1 MLNMLGSIHRTNS
14 NLEDDKQSMKIL
26 KSQRRTIFVLIILI
40 MVIDISDYITK
51 EMTFLIGLFTGVVG
65 VMCIGGLIINIK
77 LSKRI
82 GTRIEKTL
90 D

>member
-1 MLNMLGSIHRTNS
+1 MLNKLGSIYQINS
-14 NLEDDKQSMKIL
+14 NLEDDKKSMRLL

-40 MVIDISDYITK
+40 LVIDISD
-51 EMTFLIGLFTGVVG
+51 FLTNETNFWRGLFSGVVL
-65 VMCIGGLIINIK
+65 VTCMVGLFFNFW

-82 GTRIEKTL
+82 GIRIKKNL

>member
-1 MLNMLGSIHRTNS
+1 MLNKLGSIYQING
-14 NLEDDKQSMKIL
+14 NLEDDKKSMRIL

-51 EMTFLIGLFTGVVG
+51 EMTFLMGMFTGVVG
-65 VMCIGGLIINIK
+65 VMCIGGMIINIK

-82 GTRIEKTL
+82 GTRIKQK
-90 D
+90 